1 MLIQLG
7 DNNKCFQHI
16 IIALIITYSFF
27 INQYQ
32 MGRKEK
38 RIMLATKIKMKTGC
52 GASNNLLEIDSIYLT
67 GVDVIPS
74 YYKKEDVYDE
84 IKNNNVKIKV
94 DIWPYPELQAVLSA
108 NGEKYVRSTPNQ
120 YGFDNLLSLPR
131 E

>member
-1 MLIQLG
+1 
-7 DNNKCFQHI
+7 
-16 IIALIITYSFF
+16 
-27 INQYQ
+27 
-32 MGRKEK
+32 
-38 RIMLATKIKMKTGC
+38 MLATKIKMKTGC

-67 GVDVIPS
+67 GFDVVPS
-74 YYKKEDVYDE
+74 YYKKEDIYDE
-84 IKNNNVKIKV
+84 IKNNNAKIKV